1 MKEVNHMTHT
11 IINHRPFLIFLSFI
25 HESCVDHSDTLLDR
39 DALRYIVPHFTTP
52 GNSERVGAVTGNP
65 HIQQQMEDLLPRN
78 KLLNTS
84 LSLDIY
90 FSGPPSGSL
99 ILPTK

>member
-1 MKEVNHMTHT
+1 MTHT

-65 HIQQQMEDLLPRN
+65 HIQQQMEDLLPPCFVSIQSP
-78 KLLNTS
+78 KQTPQ
-84 LSLDIY
+84 Y
-90 FSGPPSGSL
+90 FLVS
-99 ILPTK
+99 